1 MQSLQEWSRRLQIGL
16 AGQVWLLAEFA
27 RLVSNTG
34 SGRDSPPGG
43 QVIYWL
49 GSFRG
54 DLVVKRRPARCRLM
68 PGPRGSAAHHP
79 GPEESAGVVGDQ
91 HPTAQPRGG
100 GRAAVAL
107 PTRPAGREAWR
118 RSGLGRAPSAGS
130 APALRAPSARARR
143 SGEEVSALHRLG

>member
-16 AGQVWLLAEFA
+16 AGQVWLFTEFA

-68 PGPRGSAAHHP
+68 PGPGGAAAYNP
-79 GPEESAGVVGDQ
+79 GPEGTARVVGAS
-91 HPTAQPRGG
+91 PSFRSPR
-100 GRAAVAL
+100 AVGV
-107 PTRPAGREAWR
+107 RPSRC
-118 RSGLGRAPSAGS
+118 
-130 APALRAPSARARR
+130 
-143 SGEEVSALHRLG
+143 